1 MTHGNAPYLELR
13 SVTTGYG
20 DVAVV
25 RRANMQF
32 PAGGI
37 TAIIGSNGAGKS
49 TAIKAAAGL
58 LQVWE
63 GQVLIDGVDVTHEA
77 PHKRLASGVAFVPQ
91 GRIVLPEMTV
101 RENLDIGSYILGDDR
116 REIRQS
122 IDRVVGVF
130 PLLGQRMKQ
139 LAGTMSGGEQQ
150 MLAIA
155 RALMTNPVALILD
168 EPSLGL
174 SPKLVNLVFEKL
186 AELARAGLS
195 VIMVE
200 QKASRALGIA
210 DHGYVMHTGQV
221 VYSGSASSLL
231 ENPNVQQL
239 FLGEVPEEVERLLQ
253 NDPQE

>member
-1 MTHGNAPYLELR
+1 
-13 SVTTGYG
+13 
-20 DVAVV
+20 
-25 RRANMQF
+25 
-32 PAGGI
+32 
-37 TAIIGSNGAGKS
+37 
-49 TAIKAAAGL
+49 
-58 LQVWE
+58 
-63 GQVLIDGVDVTHEA
+63 
-77 PHKRLASGVAFVPQ
+77 
-91 GRIVLPEMTV
+91 MTV